1 MSDDTLWKHV
11 IIIVV
16 TDFIKQSVS
25 NLHNGLR
32 YKQGKQSCYL
42 NFTEIDTF
50 FPRIVFL
57 FHSTKKSSKIYRVI
71 G

>member
-1 MSDDTLWKHV
+1 MEARYNYCGDRFRETISFRPSL
-11 IIIVV
+11 
-16 TDFIKQSVS
+16 S
-25 NLHNGLR
+25 GLR

-57 FHSTKKSSKIYRVI
+57 FHPTKKSSKIYRVI
-71 G
+71 S